1 MLKAQLEYGAV
12 HTKVMAMHG
21 KMLKTEEWRRLAE
34 AKNIA
39 ELAIFLRSHR
49 GWSQTMAELPVLPTV
64 PVLKAAVQRRV
75 YEDYERLYKFLLAED
90 KKLLRFVM
98 YRVEYAF
105 ILDTARDKTQPAS
118 LPKSLELTDFI
129 RKHSTVDMEAL
140 EHSANFQGVLAA
152 IRGSIYEKPLAEL
165 RVDRETGWPRLPEL
179 GIVLENTY
187 FKAIFTYISRKYKG
201 IGRDK
206 LADTIGLEADLLN
219 IISELRLHRSF
230 RVSLE
235 QAGELMIPVYYH
247 LRPDFL
253 TALTNAK
260 TESETLDLLRKSPF
274 KKYLEGADTANI
286 ESIYYNALEKFCK
299 KLVTAP
305 EPDISAALGY
315 VILKDLECRKLNRI
329 IEALACGYD
338 PKNIL

>member
-21 KMLKTEEWRRLAE
+21 KMLKADEWRRLTE
-34 AKNIA
+34 VKNVA
-39 ELAIFLRSHR
+39 ELAAFLRSHR
-49 GWSQTMAELPVLPTV
+49 GWNQTMSELPASPTT

-105 ILDTARDKTQPAS
+105 ILDSARDKTQYAP

-129 RKHSTVDMEAL
+129 REHSTVDMEAL

-165 RVDRETGWPRLPEL
+165 KVDRETGWPSLREM
-179 GIVLENTY
+179 GIILENTY

-201 IGRDK
+201 LGRKK

-235 QAGELMIPVYYH
+235 RADELMIPVYYH
-247 LRPDFL
+247 LRPEFL
-253 TALTNAK
+253 SALTGAR
-260 TESETLDLLRKSPF
+260 TESETLELLRKSPF
-274 KKYLEGADTANI
+274 KKYLEGVDTEGI
-286 ESIYYNALEKFCK
+286 ETIYYSALEKFCK

-329 IEALACGYD
+329 IEAVASGYD
-338 PKNIL
+338 PKTIL